1 MRTKAG
7 FSLVELLVVIAIIAT
22 LVGLLL
28 PAVQSAREAGRRTQC
43 SSNLRQ
49 LGLAVLGFTD
59 AHQGKLPRTDHDK
72 DAEGN
77 SRSWVYTV
85 APWLESCDAVRI
97 CPSDPR
103 GSERRTALATSYIV
117 NAYLTMD
124 IPGAVSRLR
133 QVGATTR
140 TIFAFEVS
148 PRRGLAP
155 GDDHA
160 HPNDW
165 FSRMNLTRDKQM
177 PGWVW
182 SRIQLEIHPGDVVV
196 PAGVG
201 GAASGTTDRLHV
213 GHSHYLCLDAHVECL
228 PAETVHAWA
237 AAVKEPTDPH
247 FALPS
252 GLPRSP

>member
-1 MRTKAG
+1 MRTTAG

-85 APWLESCDAVRI
+85 APLLESCDAVRI

-148 PRRGLAP
+148 PRRGPAS
-155 GDDHA
+155 GNDHA